1 MKAQNTNVKVLI
13 GGSAASPGDANLAAF
28 KADGTAGEIFA
39 SDGAGSA
46 FAAGSTQ
53 LVLSVKN
60 ADGTLQQTEVIP
72 VAGIVKAKALAYAA
86 GTNQVDYIGFNGTS
100 GSIDAV
106 NATHYIA
113 NLRMQEF
120 GSMSAANYE
129 NLVGE
134 FYTDASATQ
143 AEIADGICSSL
154 VASHDELNQERFLI
168 ERVINNAGVS
178 LTSATGNIT
187 AVKGSK
193 ILTVATDADA
203 EVAIGDHIRLGT
215 TAGAAVTDAAYK
227 VVSFPTATTIKLD
240 VPFQGDSATFTVT
253 NCDHVDAATAA
264 TADFGIRLTARDLT
278 AVAGKFPVQKFHFST
293 SLENFGST
301 TLTAQSTGAS
311 VGIGSG
317 AQVREH
323 EWFARG
329 NFGEIYRTGQPYLFD
344 NELLAAVGSNYDAL
358 CIDYYL
364 DERERLTYTSSP
376 RSVVVY
382 GVTNGTNDVIDGL
395 VEDIS
400 LNTVSSVLDN
410 LAKIT
415 P

>member
-13 GGSAASPGDANLAAF
+13 GSGTSAPTDADLAAF

-46 FAAGSTQ
+46 FAATSTQ
-53 LVLSVKN
+53 LILSVKN

-72 VAGIVKAKALAYAA
+72 VAGIVKAKALAYTA
-86 GTNQVDYIGFNGTS
+86 GTNQVDYIGFNGTT
-100 GSIDAV
+100 GSIEAV
-106 NATHYIA
+106 NSAHCIA

-120 GSMSAANYE
+120 GSNSAANYE

-134 FYTDASATQ
+134 FYTDSTATQ
-143 AEIADGICSSL
+143 QEIADGICDSL
-154 VASHDELNQERFLI
+154 VASHNELDQERFLI
-168 ERVINNAGVS
+168 ERVNSNAGVAI
-178 LTSATGNIT
+178 ATGVANLT
-187 AVKGSK
+187 FTKGSK
-193 ILTVATDADA
+193 VFSATDIDNSADNTA
-203 EVAIGDHIRLGT
+203 LAVGNYIRIGT
-215 TAGAAVTDAAYK
+215 AVTDPVYK
-227 VVSFPTATTIKLD
+227 ITSIDGTANTGTLD
-240 VPFQGDSATFTVT
+240 IAFQGDTVSVQDVGVQT
-253 NCDHVDAATAA
+253 ITSPD
-264 TADFGIRLTARDLT
+264 DFGIKLTARDLT

-311 VGIGSG
+311 VGTGSG

-376 RSVVVY
+376 RSLVVY
-382 GVTNGTNDVIDGL
+382 GVNNGTNDAIDGL
-395 VEDIS
+395 VLDIKI
-400 LNTVSSVLDN
+400 NTVSSVLN
-410 LAKIT
+410 ALTVIS
-415 P
+415 